1 MKKYIALILCCLLL
15 PVQASAGKKSE
26 GPDKKPPFAG
36 KKPDIVVMTQN
47 QYLGTDF
54 TPIIT
59 ATPET
64 YPAAAIAA
72 LMSIANNNIPE
83 RAQAL
88 AASIAERKPHLVG
101 LQEMFRFSCIDP
113 AAWPD
118 PGNCAF
124 FAGAFNDHLDL
135 TMAALEDL
143 GADYEVA
150 AVVENLSIDE
160 IVFDP
165 DLPPFPGLPVF
176 LPGDGIPDM
185 FVSILDRD
193 VILARSDVEAQ
204 PVAFPC
210 WIAGGAV
217 SEDGCNFGEVAEAT
231 LLGNTIRILRG
242 FVGVDAEIGGDN
254 YRFVN
259 THLEV
264 QFPSDNPFSPLIQ
277 AAQASEML
285 GIMSLT
291 PKLPGT
297 RQIVVGDINSSP
309 DDAPF
314 FTPFPAPADE
324 ALPPYMQL
332 SDGTDLFGVPISVPF
347 ADTWD
352 LRPGKPAGHTCCQLA
367 DLSNA
372 VSMHDERIDVIFA
385 WPQPARVKANVLDND
400 SDDKT
405 LSGLWPSDHSSVVAR
420 LYYED

>member
-1 MKKYIALILCCLLL
+1 MNKYIVIIAVCLLL
-15 PVQASAGKKSE
+15 PVQAGAGKKSE
-26 GPDKKPPFAG
+26 GPGKKPPLAG

-47 QYLGTDF
+47 QYLGADL

-59 ATPET
+59 APNEQA
-64 YPAAAIAA
+64 YAQAVFEA
-72 LMSIANNNIPE
+72 LLSVAGNNLPE

-88 AASIAERKPHLVG
+88 AESIADRKPHLVG
-101 LQEMFRFSCIDP
+101 LQEVFQFGCIDP
-113 AAWPD
+113 LAWPA
-118 PGNCAF
+118 PGKCAF
-124 FAGAFNDHLDL
+124 FSGAFNDHLTETLD
-135 TMAALEDL
+135 ALGGE
-143 GADYEVA
+143 YYVA
-150 AVVENLSIDE
+150 AVVENINISSTTFPL
-160 IVFDP
+160 
-165 DLPPFPGLPVF
+165 PGLPVF
-176 LPGDGIPDM
+176 LDSDPVPDL
-185 FVSILDRD
+185 FVTVLDRD
-193 VILARSDVEAQ
+193 VILARYDVDAQ
-204 PVAFPC
+204 PVAFSC
-210 WIAGGAV
+210 EITGGAV
-217 SEDGCNFGEVAEAT
+217 SEDGCNFDEVAAAN

-314 FTPFPAPADE
+314 FTPFPEPRDE

-332 SDGTDLFGVPISVPF
+332 SNGSDLFGMQISVPF
-347 ADTWD
+347 ADTWG
-352 LRPGKPAGHTCCQLA
+352 LRPGKPPGYTCCQLA

-372 VSMHDERIDVIFA
+372 ESMHDERIDVIFA
-385 WPQPARVKANVLDND
+385 WPAPGRVKANVLDND
-400 SDDKT
+400 PDDKT